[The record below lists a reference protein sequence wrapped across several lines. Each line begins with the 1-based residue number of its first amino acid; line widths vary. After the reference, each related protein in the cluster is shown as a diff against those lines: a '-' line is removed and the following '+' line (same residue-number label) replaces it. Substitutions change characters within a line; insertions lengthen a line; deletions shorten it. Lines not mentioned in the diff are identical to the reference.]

1 MVLVNGMTPLMKKKG
16 KILVV
21 DDDSSVLRSLEF
33 LLEDEFEW
41 VGTLANP
48 NLIPSY
54 LTGYNPDVVLLDMN
68 FSAGM
73 HSGNEG
79 LFWLR
84 EIRSRN
90 EDIEVVLFTAYGDI
104 DLAVKAM
111 KEGAMD
117 FVVKPWNNEKLVAT
131 LHNALKLHESRHQV
145 KDLSR
150 RTESLSQE
158 LNRKSSEIIGDS
170 DAMKKVMAT
179 VEKVSATEANVLIT
193 GANGTGKELIAR
205 EIHRLSG
212 RSGQPLITVD
222 LTSVHESLFES
233 ELFGHVKGAFTDA
246 HSDRTGRLETA
257 CGGTLFLDEIGNL
270 PYHLQAKLLTVLQNR
285 KVIPVGSNEPRPIDI
300 RLVCATN
307 QDMNH
312 LVAEGLFRG
321 DLFYRINTIHIEVPP
336 LKERGDDVV
345 QLAGYYLDY
354 YRNKYGRPGLVF
366 DPPALERLK
375 GYHWPGNVREL
386 RHAVEKA
393 VILSEGER
401 IGADDFFFH
410 AETKNPAQDEWPL
423 KFEEIEKKAIMRSL
437 GNNRGKLVDAARE
450 LGITRQTLYNKLKKY
465 GIDPS
470 VKSNGL

>member
-1 MVLVNGMTPLMKKKG
+1 MKKKG

-48 NLIPSY
+48 NLIPNY

-84 EIRSRN
+84 DIRSRN
-90 EDIEVVLFTAYGDI
+90 EDVEVVLFTAYGDI
-104 DLAVKAM
+104 NLAVQAM

-145 KDLSR
+145 KDLNR

-158 LNRKSSEIIGDS
+158 LNRKSSEIIGES

-179 VEKVSATEANVLIT
+179 VGKVAATEANVLIT

-212 RSGQPLITVD
+212 RSGKPLITVD

-246 HSDRTGRLETA
+246 HHDRTGRLETA
-257 CGGTLFLDEIGNL
+257 SGGTLFLDEIGNL

-285 KVIPVGSNEPRPIDI
+285 EVIPVGSNEPRPIDI

-307 QDMNH
+307 QDMNQ

-321 DLFYRINTIHIEVPP
+321 DLFYRINTIHLEVPP

-345 QLAGYYLDY
+345 LLADYYLDY

-366 DPPALERLK
+366 DSQALERLK
-375 GYHWPGNVREL
+375 NYHWPGNVREL

-401 IGADDFFFH
+401 IGAGDFFFH
-410 AETKNPAQDEWPL
+410 AETKSQAHDEWPL
-423 KFEEIEKKAIMRSL
+423 KFEEIEKKAIIRSL
-437 GNNRGKLVDAARE
+437 ANNSGKLVDAARE
-450 LGITRQTLYNKLKKY
+450 LGITRQTLYNKLRKY

-470 VKSNGL
+470 DKNKGL